1 MRMSADMPPQL
12 FAKMAKKI
20 AQLTKVAYTLSARVE
35 EQEAVMLAMREL
47 HQEDVQRI
55 TRDAND
61 KLARCQT
68 QAIRQVALLEQLS
81 ELEGALVRE
90 RQERCRLE
98 VELGRRPTA
107 GLAAL
112 CAQLRDAGLAL
123 RSKLDDFERLQLH
136 VELALEG
143 VPESLPLESS
153 RALVGLEAEDC
164 VLRKNDFLRDH
175 CDRFAGEIALLRK
188 SPEHLQ
194 VSLTNDSQEAR
205 PREYRLAVEN
215 SRMRNRFEDELGAVR
230 SFYEDSLCKLR
241 GSRRLEVANDV
252 SLVACS
258 CCCNDRERLHALLRL
273 LSSSE
278 QQLDRYCKEIRAL
291 SDDLEKREKQL
302 KLMEDQAS
310 CRQAEMEQL
319 VWRLKQSELALSQL
333 RASSALDKQQANAD
347 KVALLEAVAS
357 ERESRLQQFQDE
369 AQRLASMRDEGQK
382 LREQLAVTETAVADC
397 HKELLAKEQ
406 KNEELVRR
414 LNTFREESKCLK
426 LIQAQLKESLLDSEE
441 RVAELSQALNH
452 KTEEVNTKNGEL
464 QTLWNNVKRLKWEL
478 TEDIQEKEAMLGDLQ
493 RIHERKLFDLNTTW
507 ESKLN
512 EVSAAQENM
521 EAQLDKQRPSLLY
534 SATTQSELVPK
545 SSSEKCDF
553 RSGQSATSPGAP
565 PGAPPGALSPLRLG
579 GPSLPPTG
587 PLAPQED
594 FAPALPPRTARNKR
608 SLWLL
613 AQPADPGRATTM
625 LRRIVENVRHP
636 K

>member
-175 CDRFAGEIALLRK
+175 CD
-188 SPEHLQ
+188 
-194 VSLTNDSQEAR
+194 
-205 PREYRLAVEN
+205 RLAVEN